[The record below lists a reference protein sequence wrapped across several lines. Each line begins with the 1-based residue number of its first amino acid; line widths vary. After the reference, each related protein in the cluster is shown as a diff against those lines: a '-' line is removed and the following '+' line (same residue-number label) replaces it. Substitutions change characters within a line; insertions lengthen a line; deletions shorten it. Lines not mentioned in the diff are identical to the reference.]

1 MIVFPK
7 EIVMTDQNSPAQT
20 SDVVFRRAKL
30 EEIRALLSFA
40 EAEIGGALC
49 PADVV
54 ERIHE
59 FNTDTVWAI
68 ESQDQNGKRAYTGLF
83 AFLMLNARGE
93 EALIDGSLSTGRPDL
108 KYIAAMSERPAAIYG
123 WAIVARKSVDKIFLQ
138 VAYELGVP
146 KYLGVPMY
154 GKPGSFGGHS
164 TMQRYGF
171 LKVPSSCDNLY
182 RLERP
187 KVSRTPVREEEHVD
201 IAVSRT
207 AEDWSQV
214 VAIRSAV
221 FIGEQ
226 KCPYREEFDGNDAV
240 ATHFLAKVNGEP
252 AATLR
257 FRYFGNF
264 SKMERLAVLPQFRKK
279 RLHYKIVEAGIEHSR
294 RKGFTRFLGHAQE
307 HAIPFYA
314 EFGFKRTARNS
325 PIRFSDYDYFEI
337 LAEYEPH
344 PEAVRFDAE
353 PMVVIR
359 PEGAW
364 GVPGVLDVSAARP
377 ATNPWRPAA

>member
-1 MIVFPK
+1 
-7 EIVMTDQNSPAQT
+7 MTEQKSPAQN
-20 SDVVFRRAKL
+20 SDVVFRRAKF

-40 EAEIGGALC
+40 EAQIGGALC
-49 PADVV
+49 PAEVV
-54 ERIHE
+54 EKIHE
-59 FNTDTVWAI
+59 FNSDTVWAI
-68 ESQDQNGKRAYTGLF
+68 ETEDQGGQRAFSGLF

-93 EALIDGSLSTGRPDL
+93 QALIDGSLNTGRPEL

-138 VAYELGVP
+138 VAYELGTP

-154 GKPGSFGGHS
+154 GKPGSFGGHNA
-164 TMQRYGF
+164 MQKYGF
-171 LKVPSSCDNLY
+171 VKIASACDNLW

-187 KVSRTPVREEEHVD
+187 KVSRVPVREEDHID

-207 AEDWSQV
+207 QEDWAQV

-240 ATHFLAKVNGEP
+240 ATHFIARVNGEP

-264 SKMERLAVLPQFRKK
+264 AKMERLAVLPLFRKK
-279 RLHYKIVEAGIEHSR
+279 KLHYKIVEAGIEHSR
-294 RKGFTRFLGHAQE
+294 RKGFTRFIGHSQE
-307 HAIPFYA
+307 HAIPFYG
-314 EFGFKRTARNS
+314 EFGFKRTSRNE

-337 LAEYEPH
+337 IAELEAH
-344 PEAVRFDAE
+344 PDAVRYDGD

-359 PEGAW
+359 PEGMW
-364 GVPGVLDVSAARP
+364 HLPGVLDASSSRP
-377 ATNPWRPAA
+377 ATNPWNPVA

>member
-1 MIVFPK
+1 
-7 EIVMTDQNSPAQT
+7 MTEQRSPAQT
-20 SDVVFRRAKL
+20 GDVVFRRAKQD
-30 EEIRALLSFA
+30 EIRALLSFA
-40 EAEIGGALC
+40 ENEIGGSLC
-49 PADVV
+49 PAAIV
-54 ERIHE
+54 EGIHA
-59 FNTDTVWAI
+59 FNGDTVWAI
-68 ESQDQNGKRAYTGLF
+68 ETEDQDGKRRYSGLF

-93 EALIDGSLSTGRPDL
+93 EALIDGSLNTGRPEL
-108 KYIAAMSERPAAIYG
+108 KYIAALSERPAAIYG
-123 WAIVARKSVDKIFLQ
+123 WAIVARKAVDKIFLQ
-138 VAYELGVP
+138 VAYELGIP

-171 LKVPSSCDNLY
+171 VKVPSYCDNLY

-187 KVSRTPVREEEHVD
+187 KVSRVPVREEVPVD
-201 IAVSRT
+201 ISVVRT
-207 AEDWSQV
+207 AEDWNQV

-240 ATHFLAKVNGEP
+240 ATHFLARVDGEP

-264 SKMERLAVLPQFRKK
+264 AKMERLAVLPQFRKK
-279 RLHYKIVEAGIEHSR
+279 RLHYKIVQAGLDHSR
-294 RKGFTRFLGHAQE
+294 RKGFTRFVGHAQE

-314 EFGFKRTARNS
+314 EFGFKRTARNT

-337 LAEYEPH
+337 MAEFDLH
-344 PEAVRFDAE
+344 PDAIRFDGD
-353 PMVVIR
+353 PMIVIR

-364 GVPGVLDVSAARP
+364 AIPGVLDVSSSRP
-377 ATNPWRPAA
+377 ATNPWQPVA